1 MADNI
6 RPVTRSRSNDLE
18 EVVYSNM
25 VSGSI

>member
-6 RPVTRSRSNDLE
+6 RPVTRSRSNDPE